1 MLTMSSRLTFPDQR
15 SSAMAQFGEPLAQAK
30 PEHKYLPKFIK
41 NYLLYVTE
49 TEPAPIHH
57 LGSALALASQAIG
70 GASYVRYGSKE
81 VHMNLYIGLTAP
93 SGYRKTE
100 AIRLAMSVYSS
111 ASERF
116 DSLKPPLPDISSNTA
131 ILQACDH
138 RNNERT
144 VSVMLHDREHTF
156 TSVFIVASEFAS
168 FIRSRD
174 KDMITLLTNLF
185 DGAVSTDTFT
195 YRTQLG
201 GHFKV
206 TRPYTVVLMAST
218 PEWFTEHLP
227 KGATQGGFTN
237 RFLFLYS
244 EQYRPKAFP
253 QSEPDIADKYS
264 RVVDDLID
272 IASRNHII
280 SWTPEAQRLFADWYT
295 STQGGILQEP
305 EQSLHSWTSR
315 LALYL
320 IKLAGIS
327 AFSDKRLYI
336 QPEDLEFAWNIMV
349 SARAGT
355 LLTLRAVGSTIQ
367 GWLEHRVAF
376 RVKNAGPQ
384 GIRVSA
390 ICRELSAESS
400 ASEIRKALRSLSELG
415 IIRLDPNTDLVFPR
429 RPQIDEFLRNPKE
442 GWDLTWDRI
451 AL

>member
-1 MLTMSSRLTFPDQR
+1 
-15 SSAMAQFGEPLAQAK
+15 MAEFGEPL
-30 PEHKYLPKFIK
+30 HKSVPKYRYLPAFIK
-41 NYLLYVTE
+41 NYLRYVIE

-57 LGSALALASQAIG
+57 IGSALALASQAIG

-81 VHMNLYIGLTAP
+81 VTMNLYIGLTAP
-93 SGYRKTE
+93 SGFRKTE

-116 DSLKPPLPDISSNTA
+116 DALKPPLPDISSNTA
-131 ILQACDH
+131 ILQACDS

-144 VSVMLHDREHTF
+144 VSVLMHDKEYTY

-174 KDMITLLTNLF
+174 RDMITLLTNLF

-244 EQYRPKAFP
+244 EQYKPKAFP
-253 QSEPDIADKYS
+253 QSEPDITDKY
-264 RVVDDLID
+264 RTAVENLID
-272 IASRNHII
+272 IASTNTVIH
-280 SWTPEAQRLFADWYT
+280 WTPEAQDLFSSWY
-295 STQGGILQEP
+295 SETQGGILQEP
-305 EQSLHSWTSR
+305 ETFLHSWTSR
-315 LALYL
+315 LALYI
-320 IKLAGIS
+320 IKIAGIS
-327 AFSDKRLYI
+327 AFSDFRLYI
-336 QPEDLEFAWNIMV
+336 EPKDLEFAWNVMA

-355 LLTLRAVGSTIQ
+355 ILTLRAVGSTVQ
-367 GWLEHRVAF
+367 GWLEHRIAF
-376 RVKNAGPQ
+376 KVKQHKDGVR
-384 GIRVSA
+384 ISS
-390 ICRELSAESS
+390 ICRELSSESS
-400 ASEIRKALRSLSELG
+400 ASEIRKALLSLSELG
-415 IIRLDPNTDLVFPR
+415 IIRLDPNSDLVFPR

-442 GWDLTWDRI
+442 GWDLTWENITLD
-451 AL
+451 